1 MKSNAP
7 KPPNQRKTWRKSMRK
22 PVIQL
27 VPSAE
32 PAAASQDQ
40 NSAAPTKPDNNN
52 NNNNNMTETPD
63 IPLKLPRAISST
75 LANNTLKDRNSSS
88 SDSVHDKD
96 FHLTVPKSPQRRPRT
111 KNEKENQ

>member
-1 MKSNAP
+1 M
-7 KPPNQRKTWRKSMRK
+7 RKS
-22 PVIQL
+22 VIQL

-32 PAAASQDQ
+32 PAPAASQDQ

-52 NNNNNMTETPD
+52 TTETPD

-75 LANNTLKDRNSSS
+75 LANNTLKDRNSGS

-96 FHLTVPKSPQRRPRT
+96 FHLPVPKSPQRRPRT
-111 KNEKENQ
+111 KNEKENN